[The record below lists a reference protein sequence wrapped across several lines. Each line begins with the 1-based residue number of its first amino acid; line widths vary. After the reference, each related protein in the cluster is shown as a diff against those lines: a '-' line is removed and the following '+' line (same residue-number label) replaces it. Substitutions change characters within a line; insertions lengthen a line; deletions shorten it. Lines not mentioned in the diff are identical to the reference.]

1 MEVRGVSLKTG
12 ATMLF
17 GSLGFV
23 YTGPAEAI
31 VGCSLARLG
40 HPTAL
45 MAAARRAM
53 FVRGFS
59 GDAWGNDAPRHADAP
74 AGGHA
79 SG

>member
-40 HPTAL
+40 HPL
-45 MAAARRAM
+45 
-53 FVRGFS
+53 
-59 GDAWGNDAPRHADAP
+59 P
-74 AGGHA
+74 
-79 SG
+79 